1 MPLGAWLHGE
11 LGKAMMMKHLPAAI
25 LCSLGAFSAPAFAG
39 DITGAEKLICA
50 PIVAVECE
58 AFGDCGKGT
67 AESINVP
74 QFFRVDIGQ
83 KLIAGED
90 AGGDRRTSTISNVIR
105 NDGALILQ
113 GAQLGR
119 GWSANINMKTGK
131 MVVTASA
138 GDIAIILF
146 GSCIAE

>member
-1 MPLGAWLHGE
+1 
-11 LGKAMMMKHLPAAI
+11 MMIKHLPTGI
-25 LCSLGAFSAPAFAG
+25 LCSLVAFSVPAFAG

-58 AFGDCGKGT
+58 LSGDCSKGT

-74 QFFRVDIGQ
+74 QFFRIDIGQ
-83 KLIAGED
+83 KLVTGEE
-90 AGGDRRTSTISNVIR
+90 AGGNMRKSAISSVIK

-119 GWSANINMKTGK
+119 GWSANIKLKTGK
-131 MVVTASA
+131 MVVTVSA
-138 GDIAIILF
+138 EDIAIILF

>member
-1 MPLGAWLHGE
+1 
-11 LGKAMMMKHLPAAI
+11 MMKHLPAGI
-25 LCSLGAFSAPAFAG
+25 LCSLVAFSSPVVAG
-39 DITGAEKLICA
+39 GLTGAVKLICA

-58 AFGDCGKGT
+58 ASGDCSKGT

-74 QFFRVDIGQ
+74 QFFRVDIGR
-83 KLIAGED
+83 KLITGEG
-90 AGGDRRTSTISNVIR
+90 AGGDTRKSMISSVIKD
-105 NDGALILQ
+105 DGALILQ

-138 GDIAIILF
+138 EDIAIILF
-146 GSCIAE
+146 GSCIADG

>member
-1 MPLGAWLHGE
+1 
-11 LGKAMMMKHLPAAI
+11 MMMKQRAVGTLAVFLAI
-25 LCSLGAFSAPAFAG
+25 SAPAFAG

-58 AFGDCGKGT
+58 ASGDCGKGT

-74 QFFRVDIGQ
+74 QFFRIDIGR
-83 KLIAGED
+83 KLVTGEG
-90 AGGDRRTSTISNVIR
+90 AGGDKRTSAISNVIR

-119 GWSANINMKTGK
+119 GWSANIKIKTGK

-138 GDIAIILF
+138 EDIAIILF
-146 GSCIAE
+146 GSCIADG